1 MSVIHAP
8 VENRLELRQ
17 MAVPGAILLFLM
29 VYLGR
34 IAFIQLVASDDLKEE
49 AERSSRREVTTLAP
63 RGQIFDRNGRPLAGI
78 SPTWVVR
85 AVPSVVKENP
95 DSLRYAAEI
104 LGADPAKLQ
113 KELDETP
120 FKALPTD
127 IYTNATLTQ
136 AMKIAEARSRLPE
149 FDVEIRALRQVIE
162 PKAYSHI
169 LGYVGKPSQS
179 LIESLEAKGI
189 TPAEYVGRDG
199 LERVY
204 ERELMG
210 EPGKEVLAVD
220 ARSRPISRL
229 EEKEPVPGSRVFLSL
244 DDRVQKAAQA
254 ALGGR
259 TGAVAAVDPRT
270 GEILAFYSAPSY
282 DLRLWEGGISQA
294 DYDSLLKDPAK
305 PLTRRPSSGLYS
317 PGSTFKI
324 VTALAAARTGYL
336 DVNHHEFCN
345 GGRKVGDRMVACKN
359 HRRGMSLNF
368 ASAFRMSCN
377 TYFISLALK
386 AGPEAMHKAALDLGL
401 GKPTGIDLPFEADG
415 SIPDGKEV
423 KEMGRSR
430 KWYLGDT
437 ANFGIGQGT
446 TLVTPLQMAMVA
458 AAVGNNGRAFKPHF
472 VRGIQGPND
481 ASPRLM
487 TPVESIRAEAPE
499 SFWTGLRAAMGTVV
513 ASGTA
518 RSAQIPGV
526 VWGGKTGSTQ
536 HGRGKRTHS
545 WFVGIA
551 PLDNPTI
558 AIAVLAEEAGHGGD
572 VAAPVA
578 AQVVRTWLQAD
589 SRAKRASATD

>member
-8 VENRLELRQ
+8 VENKLEIRQ
-17 MAVPGAILLFLM
+17 IAVPGAILLFLV

-34 IAFIQLVASDDLKEE
+34 IAFLQLVASEDLKEE
-49 AERSSRREVTTLAP
+49 AERSARREVNTLAP

-78 SPTWVVR
+78 SATWVVR
-85 AVPSVVKENP
+85 AVPAVVKEHP
-95 DSLRYAAEI
+95 ESLGYASEI

-113 KELDETP
+113 RELDETP
-120 FKALPTD
+120 YKALPTD

-179 LIESLEAKGI
+179 LIDSLKEKGI

-199 LERVY
+199 LERFY
-204 ERELMG
+204 ERDLMG

-229 EEKEPVPGSRVFLSL
+229 EEREPVAGSRVFLSL

-254 ALGGR
+254 ALAGR
-259 TGAVAAVDPRT
+259 KGAIAALDPRS
-270 GEILAFYSAPSY
+270 GEVLAFYSAPSF
-282 DLRLWEGGISQA
+282 DLRLWEGGISRT
-294 DYDSLLKDPAK
+294 DYDTLLKDPGK

-324 VTALAAARTGYL
+324 VTALAAARGGVL
-336 DVNHHEFCN
+336 DLNHHEYCN
-345 GGRKVGDRMVACKN
+345 GGRKVGDRLVACKN
-359 HRRGMSLNF
+359 HGRGMSLNF
-368 ASAFRMSCN
+368 ASAFRLSCN
-377 TYFISLALK
+377 TYFISLALRV
-386 AGPEAMHKAALDLGL
+386 GPEALHKAALDLGL
-401 GKPTGIDLPFEADG
+401 GRPTGIDLPSEEEG
-415 SIPDGKEV
+415 TMPDGKRIREL
-423 KEMGRSR
+423 GGSR
-430 KWYLGDT
+430 RWYQGDT

-446 TLVTPLQMAMVA
+446 TLVTPLQMALVA
-458 AAVGNNGRAFKPHF
+458 SAVGNNGRAFRPHF
-472 VRGIQGPND
+472 VRAVQGPED
-481 ASPRLM
+481 KSPRF
-487 TPVESIRAEAPE
+487 TKPVETVSAEAPD
-499 SFWTGLRAAMGTVV
+499 SFWRSLRSAMGTVV

-518 RSAQIPGV
+518 RRAQIPGV

-536 HGRGKRTHS
+536 HGRGRRTHS

-551 PLDNPTI
+551 PLENPTI

-578 AQVVRTWLQAD
+578 AQVVRAWLQAD
-589 SRAKRASATD
+589 SKAARASSTD